1 MTDLLRVAGV
11 DSGRGAPADARSV
24 LRDVNLTLGAGEIAL
39 VLGEPG
45 SGKTSLLKIAA
56 GLMQPTTGD
65 VRVEGKMSSL
75 IEPPCGLHT
84 GLTGRS
90 NIILRGLTE
99 GLSISEAR
107 KRCLS
112 VATFTELEQLFD
124 RPVWGYPEGGCL
136 RLAFG
141 AMVFLESSIL
151 IWDDV
156 LERYDPT
163 FRQKCL
169 ALVPTL
175 LREGKSILMASND
188 VGKAEEISPRAVWLE
203 DGQVRMDGPSRDVLD
218 RYLAARVTPGPT
230 DPEGVFAGVSRLSG
244 VELLDAHGKPAM
256 CYSPG
261 DPITVAVELEF
272 RGRFERPY
280 FLLSI
285 AGAFGPIAAASMF
298 HDGFRPAVVEGL
310 YRVECTFEGLRLA
323 PRQHFTVRFAL
334 YDQDGTTTLH
344 PKRVIGSFVTGGS
357 AAACDFKHAGAEGR
371 ILGAPP
377 VLADYRWRM
386 PGGVEKVWRFPESP
400 RHSR

>member
-1 MTDLLRVAGV
+1 V
-11 DSGRGAPADARSV
+11 D
-24 LRDVNLTLGAGEIAL
+24 LTLDAGEIAL

-45 SGKTSLLKIAA
+45 AGKTSLLKIAA
-56 GLMQPTTGD
+56 GLMRPTTGV
-65 VRVEGKMSSL
+65 VRAEGTTSSL
-75 IEPPCGLHT
+75 IEPPCGLHS

-90 NIILRGLTE
+90 NIVLRGITE
-99 GLSISEAR
+99 GLTISEAR
-107 KRCLS
+107 RRCAA
-112 VATFTELEQLFD
+112 VAAFTELEQLFD
-124 RPVWGYPEGGCL
+124 RPLWDYHDAGRV

-141 AMVFLESSIL
+141 AMAFLGSGVL

-169 ALVPTL
+169 ALIPTL
-175 LREGKSILMASND
+175 LREGKSILMASDD
-188 VGKAEEISPRAVWLE
+188 VGKAEELSPRAVWLE
-203 DGQVRMDGPSRDVLD
+203 DGQVRMDGPSRDVLA
-218 RYLAARVTPGPT
+218 RYLAPRVTPGPI

-244 VELLDAHGKPAM
+244 VELLDAHGKPAV

-261 DPITVAVELEF
+261 DPITVAVELEYKA
-272 RGRFERPY
+272 RFERPY

-298 HDGFRPAVVEGL
+298 HDGFRPAAVEGL
-310 YRVECTFEGLRLA
+310 YRLECTFEGLRLA

-334 YDQDGTTTLH
+334 YDQDGATILH

-357 AAACDFKHAGAEGR
+357 AAACGFNHAGAEGR

-377 VLADYRWRM
+377 VLVDYRWRM
-386 PGGVEKVWRFPESP
+386 PGGVETVWRFREPPE
-400 RHSR
+400 HSR